1 MKLRLSLLALPL
13 LLAGCATLSPPP
25 GCVRLGPGAMCLLA
39 PAALPPVNDT
49 HLVTVTRDGKRDT
62 FMGRLAIDA
71 HTLRLAGA
79 SLFGTGLF
87 DISYDGRTIDA
98 QPPQAKAHADLML
111 AMLEITLADPAALR
125 SHLYDLTLEV
135 SKHGNNEV
143 RELFTHGHLVAHIE
157 RSSGPLAKARIRI
170 EIPPAKTSLDMLPLD
185 RR

>member
-1 MKLRLSLLALPL
+1 VKLRLPLLALTL
-13 LLAGCATLSPPP
+13 LLAACATLPPP
-25 GCVRLGPGAMCLLA
+25 GCVKLGPGAMCLLA
-39 PAALPPVNDT
+39 PAALPAIDDT
-49 HLVTVTRDGKRDT
+49 HLVTVARDGKQDA

-98 QPPQAKAHADLML
+98 QPPRAKAHAELML

-125 SHLYDLTLEV
+125 SHLHDLTLKVGERDD
-135 SKHGNNEV
+135 NEV
-143 RELFTHGHLVAHIE
+143 RDLYTHGRLVAHIE
-157 RSSGPLAKARIRI
+157 RSKEPLAKARIRI
-170 EIPPAKTSLDMLPLD
+170 EIPAAKTSLDMLPLD